1 MIVPFQH
8 LLILASILFL
18 LGLMAVLVRRN
29 LIMILIGVE
38 IMLNA
43 AGLVLVGAS
52 ALWQQL
58 DGQVVVIFL
67 MALTSAEVS
76 ISLAMVVYLNRRKKT
91 IDVRAFNELRG

>member
-29 LIMILIGVE
+29 LIMLLIGVE

-58 DGQVVVIFL
+58 DGQVMVIFL
-67 MALTSAEVS
+67 MAMTSAEVS

-91 IDVRAFNELRG
+91 IDVRAFDELRG